1 MPLPVKDALPQPLE
15 DGLLLAERAAL
26 PVMLKVGVADVLA
39 VPVSCKLPLVCPLG
53 VDIGDAVPLA
63 ALLLLGD
70 AQDEADAAAVDEP
83 LLQPLWEGLPLA
95 ERAALSV
102 MLKVGVADVL
112 AVPVSC
118 KLPLGSPLGVA
129 TEDAVPLTALLLLG
143 DAQDEADAAVV
154 DETL

>member
-1 MPLPVKDALPQPLE
+1 LIEALRLDEPQGEGVPPPVKDALPQPLE

-26 PVMLKVGVADVLA
+26 P
-39 VPVSCKLPLVCPLG
+39 
-53 VDIGDAVPLA
+53 
-63 ALLLLGD
+63 
-70 AQDEADAAAVDEP
+70 
-83 LLQPLWEGLPLA
+83 
-95 ERAALSV
+95 V